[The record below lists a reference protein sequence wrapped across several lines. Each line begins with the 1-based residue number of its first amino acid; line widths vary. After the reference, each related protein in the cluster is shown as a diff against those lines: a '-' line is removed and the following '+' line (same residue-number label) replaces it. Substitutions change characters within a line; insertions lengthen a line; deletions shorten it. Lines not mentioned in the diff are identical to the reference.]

1 MTSEATPQGGLA
13 RLGHWPSLV
22 LAVVACAALFGLMLL
37 TFVDVLGRNLD
48 IIGMTPLPIPAAYE
62 LVSLTMPFIIF
73 CALPW
78 VNLTGGHVTIDLLD
92 GFVPRFARR
101 AQHMIVHLVSAGAI
115 AFMAWR
121 LYMRSVDHL
130 EYGEVTVELYL
141 PMWPFSTAMA
151 VLAAIAAV
159 VMLIAAVLPPSADH
173 PIPQD
178 A

>member
-1 MTSEATPQGGLA
+1 MSSQVPSGGVLA
-13 RLGHWPSLV
+13 RLGWWPSLA
-22 LAVVACAALFGLMLL
+22 LAVIACLALFGLMML

-48 IIGMTPLPIPAAYE
+48 VIGMRPAPVPAAYE

-92 GFVPRFARR
+92 GFVPGFARR
-101 AQHMIVHLVSAGAI
+101 AQHALVHLVSAGAI

-121 LYMRSVDHL
+121 LYQRSADHF

-141 PMWPFSTAMA
+141 PMWPFSTTMA
-151 VLAAIAAV
+151 VLAAIAAA
-159 VMLIAAVLPPSADH
+159 VMLIAAVLPPPA
-173 PIPQD
+173 PGLPRD